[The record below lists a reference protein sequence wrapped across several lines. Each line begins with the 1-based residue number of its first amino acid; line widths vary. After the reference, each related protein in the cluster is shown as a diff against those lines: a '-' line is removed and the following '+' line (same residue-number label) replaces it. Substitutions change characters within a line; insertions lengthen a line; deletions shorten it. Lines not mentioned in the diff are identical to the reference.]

1 MSLVQFSGFQCE
13 NKKLT
18 GDYDNSTKLSNLR
31 IKKIGDYFIQLHSL
45 HLSSTS
51 TPIATC
57 DLSHWGP
64 INSVVLA
71 LIYMA
76 ARVTI
81 MGAAQR
87 DKWVI
92 IYHWVTGKQQHMFMC
107 KKITKSLSIFKKKK
121 KSESKNGSKNGQ
133 THPDRSECRPC
144 PCSCSH
150 YSNAWL
156 TGLFFPCSY
165 PEPGQEF
172 TVIDGCV
179 CSLSGALID
188 LTLQHKRLKIAA
200 TVRLAVSHS
209 LVI

>member
-1 MSLVQFSGFQCE
+1 MQFSGFQCE

-51 TPIATC
+51 TAIATC
-57 DLSHWGP
+57 DLSHCGP

-92 IYHWVTGKQQHMFMC
+92 IYHWVTGKQQHIFMC
-107 KKITKSLSIFKKKK
+107 KKMTKSPSIFKK
-121 KSESKNGSKNGQ
+121 KSESKKGSKNGQ
-133 THPDRSECRPC
+133 THSDRSECRPC

-150 YSNAWL
+150 YSNARL
-156 TGLFFPCSY
+156 TGLFFPRSY
-165 PEPGQEF
+165 PEPEF

-188 LTLQHKRLKIAA
+188 LTLRHKRLKIAA